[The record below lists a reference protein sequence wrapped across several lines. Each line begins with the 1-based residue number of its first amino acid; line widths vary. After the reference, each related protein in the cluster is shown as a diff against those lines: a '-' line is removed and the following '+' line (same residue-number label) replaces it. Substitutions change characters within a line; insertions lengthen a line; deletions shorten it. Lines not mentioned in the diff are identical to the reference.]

1 MSKWTAKVIED
12 ENGELVLEFPED
24 LLKTMNWSVGTVLEW
39 TDNKDGSWSIGKK
52 MTSEEALDEMAR
64 INQELGLYDE

>member
-1 MSKWTAKVIED
+1 MSKWTAKIIED

-24 LLKTMNWSVGTVLEW
+24 LLKTMNWSEGTELEW
-39 TDNKDGSWSIGKK
+39 TDNKDGSWSIRKK
-52 MTSEEALDEMAR
+52 MTIEEALDEMVR

>member
-24 LLKTMNWSVGTVLEW
+24 LLKTMNWSEGTVLEW
-39 TDNKDGSWSIGKK
+39 TDNNDGSWSIKEK
-52 MTSEEALDEMAR
+52 NNE
-64 INQELGLYDE
+64 